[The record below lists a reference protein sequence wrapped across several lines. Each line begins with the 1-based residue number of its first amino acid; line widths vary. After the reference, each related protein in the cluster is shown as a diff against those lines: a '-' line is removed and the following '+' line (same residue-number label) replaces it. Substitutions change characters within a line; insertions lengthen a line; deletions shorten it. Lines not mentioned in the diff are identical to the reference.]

1 MVIRRN
7 TMSRLKK
14 DEFYVVAVN
23 QGAGTYFARKW
34 SFTEIEEE
42 GIRWASVYPNCM
54 VYEFNQK
61 GQTLADVRK
70 FCKEL
75 DKQGFTGRIY
85 TE

>member
-1 MVIRRN
+1 
-7 TMSRLKK
+7 MSRLKK
-14 DEFYVVAVN
+14 DEFYTVAVN

-34 SFTEIEEE
+34 SFTEIEEK

-75 DKQGFTGRIY
+75 DKQGFRGQIITD
-85 TE
+85 